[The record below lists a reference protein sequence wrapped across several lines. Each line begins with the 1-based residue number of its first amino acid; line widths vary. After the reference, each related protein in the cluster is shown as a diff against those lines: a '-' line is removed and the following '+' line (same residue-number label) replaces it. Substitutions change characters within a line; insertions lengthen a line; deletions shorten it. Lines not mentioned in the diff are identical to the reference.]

1 MAGLSQRSVTRAWL
15 VPVLVWF
22 SGVVATTGQQAPD
35 PGASQP
41 AAPRTP
47 APPATQTAGPMVRE
61 NATVKV
67 AEHTYLIPDF
77 NVGAVPNIGI
87 IVGQRGALVIDTGLG
102 VRNGET
108 VVREVRKVSAGPELY
123 LVTTHIHPEH
133 DLGAE
138 AFPAATKMIR
148 SREQQSEIDEV
159 GLESARNFS
168 RNPVMAELLKGASF
182 RKADISFDREH
193 QLDLGGATVRIMAM
207 GANHTRGDTAFFVE
221 NDRVLF
227 SGDIAMPNL
236 PVFSSPTSSI
246 RTWLASLDRLS
257 ELKPVKVIPSHG
269 EMGDVRLIAEYREF
283 LQAVQKRVVE
293 LKAGGKTLE
302 ETTAL
307 VSQELQPKYASRQPA
322 RIAGAV
328 RVAYNEAP

>member
-1 MAGLSQRSVTRAWL
+1 MAGPSQRPTIGAWL
-15 VPVLVWF
+15 APVLVCC
-22 SGVVATTGQQAPD
+22 SGVAATARQSPA
-35 PGASQP
+35 PGAPQ
-41 AAPRTP
+41 AVA
-47 APPATQTAGPMVRE
+47 PMVRE

-102 VRNGET
+102 VRNGEA
-108 VVREVRKVSAGPELY
+108 VLREVRKVSAAPDLY
-123 LVTTHIHPEH
+123 LATTHIHPEH
-133 DLGAE
+133 DLGAG

-148 SREQQSEIDEV
+148 SREQQNEIAEV
-159 GLESARNFS
+159 GLQSARNFS

-182 RKADISFDREH
+182 RNADISFDREH

-246 RTWLASLDRLS
+246 RTWLASLDRFS
-257 ELKPVKVIPSHG
+257 ELKPVKVVPSHG
-269 EMGDVRLIAEYREF
+269 EVGDARLIADYREF
-283 LQAVQKRVVE
+283 LQTVQRRVVE
-293 LKAGGKTLE
+293 LKAGGKTLA

-307 VSQELQPKYASRQPA
+307 VTQELQSKYASRQPS

-328 RVAYNEAP
+328 RIAYNEAP